1 MYLKLKKCLAFG
13 LITFFVMDD
22 EVLLLILNIS
32 VAKTWRFQICMER
45 KLLSFSER
53 FSNVDALPL
62 YMKSSFL
69 EFVIFLS
76 FVGPWYIHMPFDRE

>member
-1 MYLKLKKCLAFG
+1 MYLKLQKCLAFG

-32 VAKTWRFQICMER
+32 VAKRFQICMKR

-53 FSNVDALPL
+53 FSNVDALSL

-69 EFVIFLS
+69 GFIIFLS
-76 FVGPWYIHMPFDRE
+76 FVGPWHIHMPYDRE